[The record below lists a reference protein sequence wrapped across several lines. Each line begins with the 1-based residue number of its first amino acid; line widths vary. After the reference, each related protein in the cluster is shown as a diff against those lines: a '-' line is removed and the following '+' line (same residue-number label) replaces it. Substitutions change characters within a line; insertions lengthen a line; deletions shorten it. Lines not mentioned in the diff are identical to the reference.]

1 LIVVAQIKAIHTHC
15 PTRFATM
22 HLVLKSIVASKDA
35 LKSAVISEEWDDA
48 SNGSEKASAF
58 YSAVVG
64 RGAEFWK
71 DAEFALQLVQPISD
85 TIHQIEG
92 DRPLLS
98 SLLPIYRTLLQH
110 ARNFTE
116 RHAGTKYVQHNIV
129 GIFKDRIAKHH
140 HPAITAAYILD
151 PASWEQE
158 KSGAWS
164 APVASL
170 EEDEVDAARDLIER
184 ICGSMESVDSEW
196 SKLQLSTIPSKMAK
210 SLDYLCRRVEKG
222 NGKVE
227 ISTVDERM
235 NFWQRFGKCEFPAL
249 SVAAV
254 RLLSCHTTTCATERN
269 WSVWGSLYKKSRSRL
284 AVERATKLIYIC
296 ANLTEHKSKS
306 EEEIMLAVLEDGRTN
321 ADKESEDDVEIV
333 T

>member
-1 LIVVAQIKAIHTHC
+1 
-15 PTRFATM
+15 
-22 HLVLKSIVASKDA
+22 
-35 LKSAVISEEWDDA
+35 
-48 SNGSEKASAF
+48 
-58 YSAVVG
+58 
-64 RGAEFWK
+64 
-71 DAEFALQLVQPISD
+71 VQPFSD
-85 TIHQIEG
+85 TIHQIKG
-92 DRPLLS
+92 DRPLLG
-98 SLLPIYRTLLQH
+98 SLLPIYKTLLQH

-140 HPAITAAYILD
+140 HPAITAAYIFD

-170 EEDEVDAARDLIER
+170 EEDEVDAARDLTER
-184 ICGSMESVDSEW
+184 ICDSMESVDSEW
-196 SKLQLSTIPSKMAK
+196 SKLQLYTIPSKMTK
-210 SLDYLCRRVEKG
+210 SHNYLCRRVVKS

-227 ISTVDERM
+227 ISIVDERM
-235 NFWQRFGKCEFPAL
+235 NFEQRFGKCEFPAL

-254 RLLSCHTTTCATERN
+254 RLLSCHTTTCAIERN

-284 AVERATKLIYIC
+284 AVKRAAKLIYIC

-306 EEEIMLAVLEDGRTN
+306 EEEEIMLAVLEDGRSN
-321 ADKESEDDVEIV
+321 GDKEREDDVEVV
-333 T
+333 TRHDHVMI